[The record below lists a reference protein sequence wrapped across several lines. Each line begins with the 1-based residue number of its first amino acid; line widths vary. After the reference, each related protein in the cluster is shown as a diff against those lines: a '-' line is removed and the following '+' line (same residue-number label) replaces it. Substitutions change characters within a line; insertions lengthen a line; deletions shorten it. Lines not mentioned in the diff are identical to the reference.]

1 MIGIESWFPFFR
13 GVLGVENVSVEQLLE
28 KAKEQGEVYVTTL
41 TAEQVQ
47 ELNSKLGLDDDFEDE
62 DEEEQNSIGYD
73 HVDIYLMYDGGYKL
87 KYIFDNDFENAYY
100 VHENDVFGRQFLL
113 GIILQYL
120 SFSVKDK

>member
-1 MIGIESWFPFFR
+1 
-13 GVLGVENVSVEQLLE
+13 VSVEQLLE

-41 TAEQVQ
+41 TQEQVQ
-47 ELNSKLGLDDDFEDE
+47 ELNSKLGFDDDFEDE

-73 HVDIYLMYDGGYKL
+73 HVDIYLIYDGGYKL
-87 KYIFDNDFENAYY
+87 KYVFDNNSDNTYY

-113 GIILQYL
+113 VMILQYL

>member
-1 MIGIESWFPFFR
+1 M
-13 GVLGVENVSVEQLLE
+13 ENVSVEQLLE

-41 TAEQVQ
+41 TQEQVQ
-47 ELNSKLGLDDDFEDE
+47 ELNSKLGFDDDFEDE

-87 KYIFDNDFENAYY
+87 KYVFDNNPDNTYY

-113 GIILQYL
+113 VMILQYL